1 MTKKPSKKPDN
12 SLLPASRDEREER
25 SRDDLSTRRISG
37 SPPSLSDRVT
47 RIVGDPSY
55 SREDGQL
62 KQDTVLQER
71 YRIVDVIG
79 AGGMSTVYQAR
90 DLRFAQVTRLCAV
103 KEMTNLAHDPQIRE
117 RNLRNFEREAS
128 ILATLSHPAVPQVY
142 DYFSEGS
149 HSYLVQEFIH
159 GQDLE
164 TVLDSTEG
172 FLSESQVISWALQV
186 CDVLVYLHNHQP
198 DPIVFRDLKPSN
210 IMVDERQ
217 RIRLIDFG
225 IAKVFQAGL
234 KGTMIGTEGYS
245 PPEQYRGIAD
255 PRGDLYSL
263 AATLHHLLTKQDPR
277 LEPPFSFQER
287 PIHMANPQVSDE
299 LVAIIEQALAYD
311 VDDRFNSA
319 EQMRQAL
326 ANLRTAEPGAS
337 SLFTASFKR
346 EGGPTP
352 VWDFAC
358 EDEVRSSPVVENGV
372 LYIGAYDNNLYALN
386 AENGN
391 FLWKYAA
398 DGGIGSSPCVSGET
412 VFVGSQDRS
421 LYAVNAQNGRLLWT
435 CPTQGPI
442 YSSPRAQFGHVFFG
456 SDDRSLYG
464 VKISSGRV
472 AWSVEV
478 EAPVRSS
485 PALGKKAIYFGD
497 EGGAVYAIGS
507 GGRRIW
513 RFRTR
518 RAVTSS
524 PFLAED
530 TLYVG
535 SMDGYFYALDTQNGW
550 DVWRY
555 RAGGPIISSPAAD
568 DSAVFFGG
576 VNGDVYAVSL
586 DSGRVKWRYETEGQ
600 VTSSPFYYRGTV
612 YIGSADGAL
621 YAIDAKNGKLRWR
634 FDTQG
639 PVISSPCVAGDVVY
653 FGSVDRHVYAL
664 PV

>member
-1 MTKKPSKKPDN
+1 MTDKPSQKSDN
-12 SLLPASRDEREER
+12 SLLPAQRDDRAGE
-25 SRDDLSTRRISG
+25 SRDDLSTRRIDG

-47 RIVGDPSY
+47 RIVGDPNY

-62 KQDTVLQER
+62 KEGMVLQER
-71 YRIVDVIG
+71 YRIVEVIG

-128 ILATLSHPAVPQVY
+128 ILATLNHPAVPQVY

-149 HSYLVQEFIH
+149 HSYLVQEFIQ

-164 TVLDSTEG
+164 TVLDSMEG

-186 CDVLVYLHNHQP
+186 CDVLIYLHNHQP

-287 PIHMANPQVSDE
+287 PIHMANPRVSEE
-299 LVAIIEQALAYD
+299 LVEIIERALSYD
-311 VDDRFNSA
+311 VDDRFGSA
-319 EQMRQAL
+319 EEMRQAL
-326 ANLRTAEPGAS
+326 ASLRTAGPKAT
-337 SLFTASFKR
+337 SLLTTSFKKD
-346 EGGPTP
+346 GAPAP
-352 VWDFAC
+352 VWNFAC
-358 EDEVRSSPVVENGV
+358 EDEVRSSPVVEKGV
-372 LYIGAYDNNLYALN
+372 LYIGAYDNNLYALD
-386 AENGN
+386 AESGD

-398 DGGIGSSPCVSGET
+398 DGGIGSSPCVSADT
-412 VFVGSQDRS
+412 VFVGSQDHS
-421 LYAVNAQNGRLLWT
+421 LYAINAQNGRLLWT

-456 SDDRSLYG
+456 SDDCSLYG

-472 AWSVEV
+472 AWTVGV
-478 EAPVRSS
+478 DAPIRST
-485 PALGKKAIYFGD
+485 PALGQKAIYFGD
-497 EGGAVYAIGS
+497 ESGSVYAIGS
-507 GGRRIW
+507 GGRRKW

-524 PFLAED
+524 PLLAGD

-535 SMDGYFYALDTQNGW
+535 SKDGYFYALDTQNGW

-555 RAGGPIISSPAAD
+555 RAGGAIISSPAAS

-576 VNGDVYAVSL
+576 VNGDVYALSL
-586 DSGRVKWRYETEGQ
+586 NSGRVKWRYETGGQ
-600 VTSSPFYYRGTV
+600 VTSSPFYYRGAV

-621 YAIDAKNGKLRWR
+621 YAIDAKKGKLQWR

-639 PVISSPCVAGDVVY
+639 PVISSPRVAGDIVY
-653 FGSVDRHVYAL
+653 FGSLDRHVYAL

>member
-1 MTKKPSKKPDN
+1 M
-12 SLLPASRDEREER
+12 
-25 SRDDLSTRRISG
+25 STRHIGG

-47 RIVGDPSY
+47 RIVGDPNY
-55 SREDGQL
+55 SREDGHL
-62 KQDTVLQER
+62 KEGTVLQDR
-71 YRIVDVIG
+71 YRIVDVVG

-128 ILATLSHPAVPQVY
+128 ILATLSHPAVPQVF

-149 HSYLVQEFIH
+149 HSYLVQEFIQ
-159 GQDLE
+159 GRDLE

-172 FLSESQVISWALQV
+172 FLPESMVVPWALQV
-186 CDVLVYLHNHQP
+186 CDVLIYLHNHKP

-245 PPEQYRGIAD
+245 PPEQYRGTAD

-277 LEPPFSFQER
+277 LEPPFSFHER
-287 PIHMANPQVSDE
+287 PVHMANPRVSEE
-299 LVAIIEQALAYD
+299 LVAVIERALAYNI
-311 VDDRFNSA
+311 DDRFDSA

-326 ANLRTAEPGAS
+326 ARLRTAESRAT
-337 SLFTASFKR
+337 SLLSVGLKR
-346 EGGPTP
+346 RNAPTP

-358 EDEVRSSPVVENGV
+358 EDEVRSSPVVEDGV
-372 LYIGAYDNNLYALN
+372 VYIGAYDNNLYALD
-386 AENGN
+386 AESGE

-398 DGGIGSSPCVSGET
+398 DDGIGSSPCVSTGT
-412 VFVGSQDRS
+412 VFIGSQDWS
-421 LYAVNAQNGRLLWT
+421 LYAINAQNGRLLWT

-456 SDDRSLYG
+456 SDDRYLYAA
-464 VKISSGRV
+464 KISSGRV

-478 EAPVRSS
+478 EAPVRST
-485 PALGKKAIYFGD
+485 PALGRKAIFFGD
-497 EGGAVYAIGS
+497 EGGSVYAVGS
-507 GGRRIW
+507 DGQRIW

-524 PFLAED
+524 PLLAGD
-530 TLYVG
+530 TLCVG
-535 SMDGYFYALDTQNGW
+535 SRDGYLYALDTQNGW

-555 RAGGPIISSPAAD
+555 RAGGPIISSPTASEA
-568 DSAVFFGG
+568 SVFFGG

-586 DSGRVKWRYETEGQ
+586 ESGRVKWRYETDGQ
-600 VTSSPFYYRGTV
+600 VTSSPFYYRDTV

-621 YAIDAKNGKLRWR
+621 YAIGANDGKLHWR

-639 PVISSPCVAGDVVY
+639 PVTSSPCVAGDIVY
-653 FGSVDRHVYAL
+653 FGSFDRHVYAI